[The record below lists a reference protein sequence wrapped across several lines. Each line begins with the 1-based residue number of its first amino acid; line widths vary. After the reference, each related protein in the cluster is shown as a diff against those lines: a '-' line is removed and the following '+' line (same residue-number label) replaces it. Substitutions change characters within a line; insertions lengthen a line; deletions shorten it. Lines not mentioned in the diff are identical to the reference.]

1 MTHNEP
7 AGEQFSRARTAS
19 RDLQDLEEIA
29 RLARWVGALEVDDEY
44 TLTLEQ
50 LERLARLLKVAA

>member
-1 MTHNEP
+1 MTAAPAMQPPREP
-7 AGEQFSRARTAS
+7 AAP
-19 RDLQDLEEIA
+19 RDRQDLEEIA

>member
-1 MTHNEP
+1 MTV
-7 AGEQFSRARTAS
+7 ARDIQPPRETVAP
-19 RDLQDLEEIA
+19 RDRQDLEEIA

>member
-1 MTHNEP
+1 MTV
-7 AGEQFSRARTAS
+7 ARETQPPRETVAP
-19 RDLQDLEEIA
+19 RDRQDLEEIA

>member
-1 MTHNEP
+1 MSAVEMQPPREP
-7 AGEQFSRARTAS
+7 IAP
-19 RDLQDLEEIA
+19 RDRKDLEDIA

-50 LERLARLLKVAA
+50 LDRLARILKVKA